1 MSKGKSLLRLLTIL
15 FLGIKLNSNTN
26 TPFMKNFTLGFN
38 IVVAVAV
45 AVLFYLHF
53 SSSNSGSVSAGSTKA
68 VPAGSFKIAYFETD
82 SIQNQFEY
90 FKEVAGELESKSQ
103 SNAKILGDMKSTF
116 SNKYQELQKVA
127 SALSQSEL
135 ANKQQELMQMEKAF
149 QGKEKMMSDEMQD
162 EQFRKM
168 QDVKKKIE
176 DYLKEY
182 NKDKGYAFILSSS
195 ADLMYLKDSSY
206 NITQDVV
213 KGLNALYKKKK

>member
-1 MSKGKSLLRLLTIL
+1 
-15 FLGIKLNSNTN
+15 
-26 TPFMKNFTLGFN
+26 MKNFTIGLN
-38 IVVAVAV
+38 IVLAIAV

-53 SSSNSGSVSAGSTKA
+53 ASPSVNNVSAVTGGTKP
-68 VPAGSFKIAYFETD
+68 VPSGNFKIAYFETD

-90 FKEVAGELESKSQ
+90 FKEIDAELQAKNQ
-103 SNAKILGDMKSTF
+103 ANAKVLGDMKSLF
-116 SNKYQELQKVA
+116 ASKYQEFQRTGA
-127 SALSQSEL
+127 SLSQAEQQ
-135 ANKQQELMQMEKAF
+135 AKQQELMNMEKTF

-182 NKDKGYAFILSSS
+182 NKDKGYAFVFSSS
-195 ADLMYLKDSSY
+195 VDLMYLKDSTY
-206 NITQDVV
+206 NITRDLV

>member
-1 MSKGKSLLRLLTIL
+1 
-15 FLGIKLNSNTN
+15 
-26 TPFMKNFTLGFN
+26 MKNLNLGLN
-38 IVVAVAV
+38 IVLVVAV
-45 AVLFYLHF
+45 AVLFYLQF
-53 SSSNSGSVSAGSTKA
+53 SSPAVDRVSTVGTKA

-90 FKEVAGELESKSQ
+90 FKEVSSELQAKDQ
-103 SNAKILGDMKSTF
+103 ANARILGDMKNTF
-116 SNKYQELQKVA
+116 AAKYQELQKVA
-127 SALSQSEL
+127 ASLSQAEL
-135 ANKQQELMQMEKAF
+135 ASKQQELMQMEKTF

-195 ADLMYLKDSSY
+195 PDLMYLKDTVY
-206 NITQDVV
+206 NITPDVIR
-213 KGLNALYKKKK
+213 GLNALYKKKK

>member
-1 MSKGKSLLRLLTIL
+1 
-15 FLGIKLNSNTN
+15 
-26 TPFMKNFTLGFN
+26 MKNFTLGLN
-38 IVVAVAV
+38 IVLAVAV

-53 SSSNSGSVSAGSTKA
+53 SSSSTGTVATGSTKS
-68 VPAGSFKIAYFETD
+68 VPNGSFRIAYFETD
-82 SIQNQFEY
+82 SIQSQFEY
-90 FKEVAGELESKSQ
+90 FKEIAGELEAKSQ
-103 SNAKILGDMKSTF
+103 SNAKVLGDMKSTF
-116 SNKYQELQKVA
+116 SGKYQELQKVA

-182 NKDKGYAFILSSS
+182 NKDKGYAYILSSS
-195 ADLMYLKDSSY
+195 ADLMYLKDSAY

>member
-1 MSKGKSLLRLLTIL
+1 
-15 FLGIKLNSNTN
+15 
-26 TPFMKNFTLGFN
+26 MKNFTLGFN
-38 IVVAVAV
+38 IVLVAAVAI
-45 AVLFYLHF
+45 LFYLHF
-53 SSSNSGSVSAGSTKA
+53 ASPATSIVSSAGTKA
-68 VPAGSFKIAYFETD
+68 VPNGSFRIAYFETD

-90 FKEVAGELESKSQ
+90 FKQISGELQTKDQ
-103 SNAKILGDMKSTF
+103 ANAKILSDMKTTF
-116 SNKYQELQKVA
+116 AGRYQELQKVA
-127 SALSQSEL
+127 SSLSQAEL
-135 ANKQQELMQMEKAF
+135 ASKQQELMQMEKAF

-206 NITQDVV
+206 NITPDVV

>member
-1 MSKGKSLLRLLTIL
+1 
-15 FLGIKLNSNTN
+15 
-26 TPFMKNFTLGFN
+26 MKNFTLGLN
-38 IVVAVAV
+38 IVLALAV

-53 SSSNSGSVSAGSTKA
+53 SSPSSGRVTSDSTKT
-68 VPAGSFKIAYFETD
+68 VSSGNFKIAYFETD

-90 FKEVAGELESKSQ
+90 FKEIAGELEAKSQ
-103 SNAKILGDMKSTF
+103 SNAKVLGDMKSTF
-116 SNKYQELQKVA
+116 SSKYQELQKVA

-206 NITQDVV
+206 NITKDVI